1 MIEIRNR
8 IMLEDSFLHALWQD
22 IGVAEWWIQLSVGLG
37 LSVIGTILIN
47 LVAKGPLLKLISRS
61 KNTLDDRLFEHFRP
75 LINVGTLLVGTW
87 LTFDW
92 VFENGTFPQL
102 AFGGGS
108 VILLLWISAKCLS
121 NIVVD
126 FIPIFFSHW
135 DDDTE
140 IDLIG
145 IQNGAIAVSNV
156 VIWSAAIMM
165 SLSHF
170 NVDVT
175 AVIASATVLSLVI
188 GMALQESA
196 SGLVAGALMAFDK
209 PFKRGDKVIVA
220 GTKGRITDIGL
231 LSTSIKTG
239 EERMVIIPNKQLA
252 TEIIENY
259 AQGNTENPEQMN
271 LRHRLQ
277 VGKQSDPA
285 IVKQII
291 MEILDD
297 CEYTMKHDKTEILL
311 YDILDSGLMFRIDCW
326 ISDYNEERR
335 ARDWILCEIIK
346 RFNAS
351 NIELPYPHLEISKD

>member
-1 MIEIRNR
+1 MVTSVTLSTI
-8 IMLEDSFLHALWQD
+8 WQELN
-22 IGVAEWWIQLSVGLG
+22 VSEWWVQLSVGLA
-37 LSVIGTILIN
+37 LSVIGTIVVNLI
-47 LVAKGPLLKLISRS
+47 AKGPLLKLISKS
-61 KNTLDDRLFEHFRP
+61 KNQLDDRLFEHFRP
-75 LINVGTLLVGTW
+75 LINVGSLLIGTW
-87 LTFDW
+87 LTFNW
-92 VFENGTFPQL
+92 VFEPGTMPQL

-121 NIVVD
+121 NIVVE

-140 IDLIG
+140 IDLVG
-145 IQNGAIAVSNV
+145 IQNGVIAVSNV

-165 SLSHF
+165 SLSQF
-170 NVDVT
+170 DIDVT

-196 SGLVAGALMAFDK
+196 SGLVAGALLAFDK

-252 TEIIENY
+252 TEVIENY
-259 AQGNTENPEQMN
+259 AQGNTDNPGQMN

-291 MEILDD
+291 MEILDE
-297 CEYTMKHDKTEILL
+297 CKYTMEHEKTEILL

-326 ISDYNEERR
+326 ISDYNEERK

-346 RFNAS
+346 RFNES
-351 NIELPYPHLEISKD
+351 NIELPYPHIEISKD

>member
-1 MIEIRNR
+1 MN
-8 IMLEDSFLHALWQD
+8 
-22 IGVAEWWIQLSVGLG
+22 
-37 LSVIGTILIN
+37 VI
-47 LVAKGPLLKLISRS
+47 AKGPLLKLISRS
-61 KNTLDDRLFEHFRP
+61 KNQLDDRLFDHFRP

-87 LTFDW
+87 LTFNW
-92 VFENGTFPQL
+92 VFEDGTFPQL

-108 VILLLWISAKCLS
+108 VLILLWISAKCLS
-121 NIVVD
+121 SVLAD

-135 DDDTE
+135 DDNSE
-140 IDLIG
+140 IDLVG
-145 IQNGAIAVSNV
+145 IQKGVIGVSNV

-165 SLSHF
+165 SLSQF
-170 NVDVT
+170 DIDVT
-175 AVIASATVLSLVI
+175 AIVASATVLSLVL

-220 GTKGRITDIGL
+220 GTKGRIADIGL

-252 TEIIENY
+252 TEVIENY
-259 AQGNTENPEQMN
+259 ALGNTENPEQMN

-285 IVKQII
+285 MVKKII
-291 MEILDD
+291 MQILDE
-297 CEYTMKHDKTEILL
+297 CEYTMSHAKTEILL

-335 ARDWILCEIIK
+335 ARDWILCEIIN
-346 RFNAS
+346 RFRNS
-351 NIELPYPHLEISKD
+351 NIELPYPHLEISKDNKDTE